1 MLYLDEVKII
11 TDKEKIGEVS
21 FSKMV
26 ELLNQQYEKNKEAEN
41 KELSQL
47 LHELNQLISGYS
59 MDESWSE
66 WDESVRQRLHTMQY
80 KILAL
85 LPSDS
90 NAV

>member
-1 MLYLDEVKII
+1 MLYLDEVRLI
-11 TDKEKIGEVS
+11 TDREKRGDIS

-26 ELLNQQYEKNKEAEN
+26 ELLNQQYEQNKEAEN
-41 KELSQL
+41 RELSQL
-47 LHELNQLISGYS
+47 LHELNQLISGYA

-66 WDESVRQRLHTMQY
+66 WDESVRQRLHQMQY

-85 LPSDS
+85 LPSGS